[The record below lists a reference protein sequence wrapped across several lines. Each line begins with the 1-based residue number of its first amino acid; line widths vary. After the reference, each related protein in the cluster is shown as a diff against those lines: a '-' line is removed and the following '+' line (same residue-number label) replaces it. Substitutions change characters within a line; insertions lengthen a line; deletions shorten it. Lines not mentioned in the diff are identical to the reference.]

1 MASANSLRCLMR
13 PSIPRAPRIQ
23 PLMLAATAPF
33 STSSS
38 LAASA
43 PPSVKSRRDLPAK
56 QKKSYKKKANV
67 VSVRKPNP
75 GERKAFRKRIQL
87 SNNSALPVSGL
98 STLDATNMA
107 REDSAGKVFAIP
119 DQVVD
124 QLRALEAFKTT
135 QTWNLFRRP
144 HVLLRKETTELI
156 KKLED
161 SAAKKEALKCVLTG
175 TKLSGKSM
183 AMLQA
188 MAYAL
193 LNNWVVFH
201 IPEGQDLTNG
211 NTEYSPIADTVPM
224 QFAQPVYC
232 LKMIQNIYRANRA
245 VLEKLHLERD
255 WSRFTSL
262 KQGATLA
269 DLALSAK
276 EAEYAWPT
284 LLALWTELT
293 LPGRPPVLF
302 AVDGLAHINKISE
315 YRDPSFNEV
324 HSHDL
329 SLVRMFID
337 ALSGKTAL
345 PNGGAVLG
353 VTSENNTYKH
363 PSQELVLSQLEAGQA
378 GKFVPRPNPYERK
391 YDERVYEALKN
402 SWVLR
407 LEGVSKD
414 EARALMEYWGA
425 SGLVRNI
432 VNSRTISE
440 KWTVGGHGI
449 VGEMERATLLQMRM

>member
-1 MASANSLRCLMR
+1 MASANSLRCLVR
-13 PSIPRAPRIQ
+13 PAMAPRLQ
-23 PLMLAATAPF
+23 PMMLAAASF
-33 STSSS
+33 STSAV
-38 LAASA
+38 LAAAA
-43 PPSVKSRRDLPAK
+43 PPAIKSRRDLPAK
-56 QKKSYKKKANV
+56 QKKTYKKRANV
-67 VSVRKPNP
+67 TPVRKPNP

-87 SNNSALPVSGL
+87 SNNSALPVEGL
-98 STLDATNMA
+98 GALEAGNMA
-107 REDSAGKVFAIP
+107 LEENAGKVFSIP
-119 DQVVD
+119 DHVVD

-135 QTWNLFRRP
+135 QSWNLFRRP
-144 HVLLRKETTELI
+144 HVLLRKETVELM
-156 KKLED
+156 KKLEG
-161 SAAKKEALKCVLTG
+161 SVEKKEALKCVLTG
-175 TKLSGKSM
+175 SKLSGKSM
-183 AMLQA
+183 TMLQA

-201 IPEGQDLTNG
+201 VPEGQDLTNG
-211 NTEYSPIADTVPM
+211 NTEYSPIPDTEPM

-232 LKMIQNIYRANRA
+232 LKMIQNLYRANRA
-245 VLEKLHLERD
+245 VLEKLQLQKD
-255 WSRFTSL
+255 WSRFTNL

-293 LPGRPPVLF
+293 LPGRPPILF
-302 AVDGLAHINKISE
+302 ALDGLAHINKISE

-324 HSHDL
+324 HAHEL
-329 SLVRMFID
+329 SLVRTFVD
-337 ALSGKTAL
+337 ALSGKTPL
-345 PNGGAVLG
+345 PNGGAIIG
-353 VTSENNTYKH
+353 VTSQNNSHHH

-378 GKFVPRPNPYERK
+378 GQRVPRPNPYERK

-407 LEGVSKD
+407 VEGVSKD
-414 EARALMEYWGA
+414 EARSLMEYWGA
-425 SGLVRNI
+425 SGLVRN
-432 VNSRTISE
+432 VLNSRTVSE

>member
-1 MASANSLRCLMR
+1 MASANSLRCLVR
-13 PSIPRAPRIQ
+13 PAMAPRLQ
-23 PLMLAATAPF
+23 PMMLAAASF
-33 STSSS
+33 STSTV
-38 LAASA
+38 LAAAA
-43 PPSVKSRRDLPAK
+43 PPAIKSRRDLPAK
-56 QKKSYKKKANV
+56 QKKTYKKRANV
-67 VSVRKPNP
+67 APVRKPNP

-87 SNNSALPVSGL
+87 SNNSALPVEGL
-98 STLDATNMA
+98 GALEAGNMTLDEN
-107 REDSAGKVFAIP
+107 AGKVFSIP
-119 DQVVD
+119 DHVVD

-135 QTWNLFRRP
+135 QSWNLFRRP
-144 HVLLRKETTELI
+144 HVLLRKETVELM
-156 KKLED
+156 KKLEG
-161 SAAKKEALKCVLTG
+161 SVEKKEALKCVLTG
-175 TKLSGKSM
+175 SKLSGKSM
-183 AMLQA
+183 TMLQA

-201 IPEGQDLTNG
+201 VPEGQDLTNG
-211 NTEYSPIADTVPM
+211 NTEYSPIPDTEPM

-232 LKMIQNIYRANRA
+232 LKMIQNLYRANRA
-245 VLEKLHLERD
+245 VLEKLQLQKD
-255 WSRFTSL
+255 WSRFTNL

-302 AVDGLAHINKISE
+302 ALDGLAHINKISE

-324 HSHDL
+324 HAHEL
-329 SLVRMFID
+329 SLVRTFVD
-337 ALSGKTAL
+337 ALSGKTPL
-345 PNGGAVLG
+345 PNGGAIIG
-353 VTSENNTYKH
+353 VTSENNSHHH

-378 GKFVPRPNPYERK
+378 GQRVPRPNPYERK

-407 LEGVSKD
+407 VDGVSKD
-414 EARALMEYWGA
+414 EARSLMEYWGA
-425 SGLVRNI
+425 SGLVRN
-432 VNSRTISE
+432 VLNSRTVSE